1 MAEETQEIK
10 ETLISELD
18 PRFVKQIENAEKT
31 LAKNPDYAIDICLTV
46 LNKHPNCTEVRKILR
61 QAQYKKYGK
70 GNPIAK
76 ISGIVKAGVLSLKAG
91 GMIKNGQALE
101 VVSQVEALLSECP
114 DNPVAVSVLVK
125 AAEAIDYK
133 GIAITGYLA
142 LVQYNPNEANMI
154 ALANAYIKNKQPDEA
169 MQVCETVLAKNRAN
183 GEAQAIARTASVMKT
198 MNKGKWEEEGSARDK
213 VKDAKAQLERERQTS
228 SINDEE
234 TMLKFAEDLKA
245 KIAED
250 EQNINYYREL
260 VGYLR
265 NLRKYTEALEYV
277 RLARKQPLGAGDTT
291 FEKLEKDFMILEIE
305 QSIEQLQKQVEEN
318 PQDAELAKKLE
329 QAKVQE
335 HEIKLNNAKEMV
347 ERYPNDFNY
356 RYILGSLYLED
367 GVLDEAIKQ
376 LQISQRN
383 PKVRLQSLLGL
394 GRAFFRGGKYDLAV
408 EQLLTAKNESKLM
421 NDAKKE
427 IIYELA
433 SSYEKMG
440 KNDLAFAEY
449 KDIYTAD
456 ASYKD
461 VSAKVDYYYSQR

>member
-10 ETLISELD
+10 EVLISELD
-18 PRFVKQIENAEKT
+18 PRFIRQIENAEKS
-31 LAKNPDYAIDICLTV
+31 LAKNPDYVIDICFTV
-46 LNKHPNCTEVRKILR
+46 LNKYPNCTEVRKILR

-70 GNPIAK
+70 GSPVAK
-76 ISGIVKAGVLSLKAG
+76 ISGAVKAGLLSFKAG
-91 GMIKNGQALE
+91 SMIKKGQALE
-101 VVSQVEALLSECP
+101 LLNQAEALLSECP
-114 DNPVAVSVLVK
+114 DNPVAVSVLIK
-125 AAEAIDYK
+125 AAEALDYK
-133 GIAITGYLA
+133 GIISTGYLA
-142 LVQYNPNEANMI
+142 LVQYNPSEANLI
-154 ALANAYIKNKQPDEA
+154 ALANSYIKNKQPDEA
-169 MQVCETVLAKNRAN
+169 MQVCETILNKNRAN

-228 SINDEE
+228 SVNDEE
-234 TMLKFAEDLKA
+234 TMAKFAEDLKA

-250 EQNINYYREL
+250 EQNINLYREL

-265 NLRKYTEALEYV
+265 NLRRYSEALEYV

-291 FEKLEKDFMILEIE
+291 FEKYEKDFMILEIE
-305 QSIEQLQKQVEEN
+305 QSIEQLQKQVDEN
-318 PQDAELAKKLE
+318 PQDEQLQKQLE
-329 QAKVQE
+329 QAKLQE

-356 RYILGSLYLED
+356 RYVLGSLYLED

-408 EQLLTAKNESKLM
+408 EQLLTAKTESKIM
-421 NDAKKE
+421 NDSKKE

-440 KNDLAFAEY
+440 KSDLAFAEY
-449 KDIYTAD
+449 KEIYTAD

>member
-1 MAEETQEIK
+1 MAEESQEIK
-10 ETLISELD
+10 DIQISALD
-18 PRFVKQIENAEKT
+18 PRFVRQIENAEKT
-31 LAKNPDYAIDICLTV
+31 LAKTPDYAVDICLTV
-46 LNKHPNCTEVRKILR
+46 LNKYPNCTEVRKILR
-61 QAQYKKYGK
+61 QAQYRKYGK
-70 GNPIAK
+70 GSPVAK
-76 ISGIVKAGVLSLKAG
+76 LVGALKAVVLSLKAG
-91 GMIKNGQALE
+91 GMIKNGQGLE
-101 VVSQVEALLSECP
+101 VVNQAEALLCECP
-114 DNPVAVSVLVK
+114 DNPTAVGVLIK

-133 GIAITGYLA
+133 GIVTTGYQA
-142 LVQYNPNEANMI
+142 LVQYNPSEANML
-154 ALANAYIKNKQPDEA
+154 ALANSYIKNKQPDEA
-169 MQVCETVLAKNRAN
+169 MQVCESILNKNRGN

-213 VKDAKAQLERERQTS
+213 VKDAKEQMERERQTS
-228 SINDEE
+228 SQNDEE
-234 TMLKFAEDLKA
+234 TLLKFVADLKA

-260 VGYLR
+260 IGHLR
-265 NLRKYTEALEYV
+265 TLRKYSEALEYV

-291 FEKLEKDFMILEIE
+291 FEKFEKDFMVLEIE
-305 QSIEQLQKQVEEN
+305 QSIDELQKQLEAN
-318 PQDAELAKKLE
+318 PEDADLAKKLE
-329 QAKVQE
+329 QAKAQE
-335 HEIKLNNAKEMV
+335 HEIKLTNAKEMV

-367 GVLDEAIKQ
+367 GILDEAIKQ

-408 EQLLTAKNESKLM
+408 EQLLTAKNESKVM
-421 NDAKKE
+421 TDAKKE

-433 SSYEKMG
+433 TSYEKMG
-440 KNDLAFAEY
+440 KTDLAFAEF